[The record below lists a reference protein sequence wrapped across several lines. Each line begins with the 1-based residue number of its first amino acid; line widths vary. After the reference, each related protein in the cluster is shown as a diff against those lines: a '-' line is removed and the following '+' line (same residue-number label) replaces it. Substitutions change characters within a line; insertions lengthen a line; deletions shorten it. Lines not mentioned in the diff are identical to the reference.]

1 MEGASNLQ
9 INKTLHFAANGGS
22 ETTPRPESVHS
33 LQVRGCRESMATA
46 DIQAAADRG
55 YFLHSGR
62 QQRAHFDQCYIE
74 DEWGLSRAAKSLHDH
89 YSAGKE
95 RVTELSECGTQKA
108 IQSNDLA
115 LRTVLRLLSGS
126 TRCPENNARTDK
138 TNDGSD
144 NIPLIRAMAF
154 HTP

>member
-1 MEGASNLQ
+1 M
-9 INKTLHFAANGGS
+9 
-22 ETTPRPESVHS
+22 HS